1 MIADTDSIPIEEN
14 EEGIPVADALLPPRV
29 VQRLAASIKAME
41 DVLDYESEMLEK
53 YDNPDFGE
61 IHARKERAI
70 HALNLICQ
78 ENPQIGAVEN
88 KGFIAQ
94 IIEPLQIKLVRNER
108 ILKIH
113 LDAVGELVEL
123 ISSTAQAREA
133 DGTYSPFA
141 QV

>member
-1 MIADTDSIPIEEN
+1 MITDTDNLPIEEN
-14 EEGIPVADALLPPRV
+14 EEGSPAVDVLLPPRV
-29 VQRLAASIKAME
+29 VQRLTASIKTME
-41 DVLDYESEMLEK
+41 DVLDYESDMLEK
-53 YDNPDFGE
+53 YDNPDFAD

-88 KGFIAQ
+88 KSFITQ

-113 LDAVGELVEL
+113 LDAVGELVDL
-123 ISSTAQAREA
+123 ISSTAQARDT